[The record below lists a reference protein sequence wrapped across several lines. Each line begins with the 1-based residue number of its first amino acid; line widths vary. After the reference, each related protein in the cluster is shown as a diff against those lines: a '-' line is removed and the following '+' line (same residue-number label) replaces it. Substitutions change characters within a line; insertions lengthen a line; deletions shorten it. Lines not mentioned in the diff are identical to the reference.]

1 MAIILED
8 MPKCNTIN
16 FMELFNNLRETMLE
30 IDYIQ
35 QKIDRLK
42 VCQTSGEISN
52 IIISF
57 DSGSS
62 RKIIMQIDTDISLV
76 NEIKLLLQA
85 SIELYE
91 DQILELKL
99 NF

>member
-1 MAIILED
+1 MQKNITIKFIL
-8 MPKCNTIN
+8 
-16 FMELFNNLRETMLE
+16 MELFNNLRETILE
-30 IDYIQ
+30 IDHIQ

-42 VCQTSGEISN
+42 LCQNSGN
-52 IIISF
+52 IANIMISF
-57 DSGSS
+57 DTGQD

-76 NEIKLLLQA
+76 NEIKLLIQA

-91 DQILELKL
+91 EQIQELKL

>member
-1 MAIILED
+1 
-8 MPKCNTIN
+8 
-16 FMELFNNLRETMLE
+16 MELFNNLRETMLE

-57 DSGSS
+57 DTGSS
-62 RKIIMQIDTDISLV
+62 RRIIMQIDTDISLV

-91 DQILELKL
+91 QQILDLKL

>member
-1 MAIILED
+1 

-35 QKIDRLK
+35 QKVDRLK
-42 VCQTSGEISN
+42 LCQTSGEISN

-57 DSGSS
+57 DTGSS

-76 NEIKLLLQA
+76 NEIKLLIQA

-91 DQILELKL
+91 QQILDLKL

>member
-1 MAIILED
+1 
-8 MPKCNTIN
+8 
-16 FMELFNNLRETMLE
+16 MELFNNLRETMLE

-91 DQILELKL
+91 QQILDLKL

>member
-1 MAIILED
+1 
-8 MPKCNTIN
+8 
-16 FMELFNNLRETMLE
+16 MELFNNLRETMLE

-35 QKIDRLK
+35 QKVDRLK
-42 VCQTSGEISN
+42 ICQTSGEISN

-57 DSGSS
+57 DTGSS

-76 NEIKLLLQA
+76 NEIKLLIQA

-91 DQILELKL
+91 QQILDLKL

>member
-1 MAIILED
+1 
-8 MPKCNTIN
+8 
-16 FMELFNNLRETMLE
+16 MELFNNLRETILE
-30 IDYIQ
+30 IDHIQ

-42 VCQTSGEISN
+42 LCQNSGSIAN
-52 IIISF
+52 IMISF
-57 DSGSS
+57 DTGQD

-76 NEIKLLLQA
+76 NEIKLLIQA

-91 DQILELKL
+91 EQIQELKL

>member
-1 MAIILED
+1 
-8 MPKCNTIN
+8 
-16 FMELFNNLRETMLE
+16 MELFNNLRETMLE

-35 QKIDRLK
+35 QKIDRLQLW
-42 VCQTSGEISN
+42 QTSGEISN

-57 DSGSS
+57 DAGSE
-62 RKIIMQIDTDISLV
+62 RKILMQYDTDVSLV
-76 NEIKLLLQA
+76 NEIKLLIQA

-91 DQILELKL
+91 NQIQELKL

>member
-1 MAIILED
+1 
-8 MPKCNTIN
+8 
-16 FMELFNNLRETMLE
+16 MELFNNLRETMLE
-30 IDYIQ
+30 IQYIQ

-42 VCQTSGEISN
+42 MLQISGEISN
-52 IIISF
+52 IMISF
-57 DSGSS
+57 DTGAN
-62 RKIIMQIDTDISLV
+62 RRILMQYDTDISLV

-91 DQILELKL
+91 NQIQELKL

>member
-1 MAIILED
+1 
-8 MPKCNTIN
+8 
-16 FMELFNNLRETMLE
+16 MELFNNLRETMLE

-35 QKIDRLK
+35 QKIDRLQQW
-42 VCQTSGEISN
+42 QTSGQISN

-57 DSGSS
+57 DAGSE
-62 RKIIMQIDTDISLV
+62 RKILMQYDTDVSLV
-76 NEIKLLLQA
+76 NEIRLLIQA

-91 DQILELKL
+91 NQIQELKL

>member
-1 MAIILED
+1 ML
-8 MPKCNTIN
+8 KCNTIN
-16 FMELFNNLRETMLE
+16 FMELFNNLREAMLE

-35 QKIDRLK
+35 QKVDRLK
-42 VCQTSGEISN
+42 LCQTSGEISN

-57 DSGSS
+57 DTGSS

-76 NEIKLLLQA
+76 NEIKLLIQA

-91 DQILELKL
+91 QQILDLKL

>member
-1 MAIILED
+1 
-8 MPKCNTIN
+8 
-16 FMELFNNLRETMLE
+16 MELFNNLRETMLE

-52 IIISF
+52 IMISF
-57 DSGSS
+57 DTGSS

-76 NEIKLLLQA
+76 NEIKLLIQA

-91 DQILELKL
+91 DQIQELKL

>member
-1 MAIILED
+1 MLKNFTNQFIL
-8 MPKCNTIN
+8 
-16 FMELFNNLRETMLE
+16 MELFNNLRETFLE
-30 IDYIQ
+30 IDHIQ

-42 VCQTSGEISN
+42 LCQNSGN
-52 IIISF
+52 IANIMISF
-57 DSGSS
+57 DTGQD

-76 NEIKLLLQA
+76 NEIKLLIQA

-91 DQILELKL
+91 EQIQELKL

>member
-1 MAIILED
+1 
-8 MPKCNTIN
+8 
-16 FMELFNNLRETMLE
+16 MELFNNLRETMLE

-42 VCQTSGEISN
+42 GWQTSGQISN

-57 DSGSS
+57 DTGSH
-62 RKIIMQIDTDISLV
+62 RRILMQYDTDISLV
-76 NEIKLLLQA
+76 NEIRLLIQA

-91 DQILELKL
+91 NQIQELKL

>member
-1 MAIILED
+1 
-8 MPKCNTIN
+8 
-16 FMELFNNLRETMLE
+16 MELFNNLRETMFE

-35 QKIDRLK
+35 QKIDRLQEWQSK
-42 VCQTSGEISN
+42 GQISN

-57 DSGSS
+57 DAGSE
-62 RKIIMQIDTDISLV
+62 RKILMQYDTDISLV
-76 NEIKLLLQA
+76 NEIRLLLQA

-91 DQILELKL
+91 NQIQELKL

>member
-1 MAIILED
+1 
-8 MPKCNTIN
+8 
-16 FMELFNNLRETMLE
+16 MELFNNLRETMLE

-35 QKIDRLK
+35 QKIDRLQLW
-42 VCQTSGEISN
+42 QTSGQISN

-57 DSGSS
+57 DAGSE
-62 RKIIMQIDTDISLV
+62 RKILMQYDTDVSLV
-76 NEIKLLLQA
+76 NEIKLLIQA

-91 DQILELKL
+91 NQIQELKL

>member
-1 MAIILED
+1 
-8 MPKCNTIN
+8 
-16 FMELFNNLRETMLE
+16 MELFNNLRETMLE

-35 QKIDRLK
+35 SKIDRLK
-42 VCQTSGEISN
+42 VCQDSGTISN

-57 DSGSS
+57 DAGQD
-62 RKIIMQIDTDISLV
+62 RKILMQYDTDISLV
-76 NEIKLLLQA
+76 NEIRLLIQA

-91 DQILELKL
+91 EQIQELKL

>member
-1 MAIILED
+1 ML
-8 MPKCNTIN
+8 KCNTIN

-35 QKIDRLK
+35 QKVDRLK
-42 VCQTSGEISN
+42 LCQTSGEISN

-57 DSGSS
+57 DTGSS

-76 NEIKLLLQA
+76 NEIKLLIQA

-91 DQILELKL
+91 QQILDLKL

>member
-1 MAIILED
+1 
-8 MPKCNTIN
+8 
-16 FMELFNNLRETMLE
+16 MELFNNLREAMLE

-35 QKIDRLK
+35 QKVDRLK
-42 VCQTSGEISN
+42 LCQNSGEISN

-57 DSGSS
+57 DTGSS

-76 NEIKLLLQA
+76 NEIKLLIQA

-91 DQILELKL
+91 QQILDLKL

>member
-1 MAIILED
+1 MATISED
-8 MPKCNTIN
+8 MPKCKTIN
-16 FMELFNNLRETMLE
+16 FMELFNNLRETLLE
-30 IDYIQ
+30 IEYIQ
-35 QKIDRLK
+35 QKVDRLK

-57 DSGSS
+57 DTGST
-62 RKIIMQIDTDISLV
+62 RRIIMQIDTDISLV

-91 DQILELKL
+91 NQIQELKL